1 MHLGDY
7 GESAVLIDNSN
18 QGLYAAGLIY
28 AFAYSARFAKTESTV
43 AQTLRLLHYP
53 HLFVFKII
61 RPEHRQ
67 FAPTAFGDIHPKRL
81 GV

>member
-28 AFAYSARFAKTESTV
+28 AFAYSARFAKTEST
-43 AQTLRLLHYP
+43 LLLLHYP

-67 FAPTAFGDIHPKRL
+67 FAPTVFGDIHPERL